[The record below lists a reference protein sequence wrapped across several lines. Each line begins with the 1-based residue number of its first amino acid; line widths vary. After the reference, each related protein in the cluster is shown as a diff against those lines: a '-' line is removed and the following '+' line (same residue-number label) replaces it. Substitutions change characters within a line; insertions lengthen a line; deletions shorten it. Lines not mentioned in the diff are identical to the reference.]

1 MTAPQSDR
9 GAKQDV
15 GEDAPGRAQLRF
27 SIVIPT
33 YQRRDVVLQSVRA
46 LEAQESTIP
55 FEVIVVVDGSRDG
68 TAAALKQIEPPFLL
82 TVLEQQNR
90 GAAVARN
97 SGAALARGEILLFL
111 DDDMEASPGLLEE
124 HERCHRKGADVVLGH
139 IPLHPGS
146 PANFLSSDV
155 GSWAEQRN
163 SRLSAPGAKPG
174 LHDLLTGQL
183 SISKRAYLAVGGFDT
198 RFTVHGSFGNED
210 VDFGYRLLAA
220 GYSVVFCPSAISYQ
234 RYVVTPSQHLRQWQ
248 QAGGADVLFARKH
261 PEEATTLFELNG
273 ASSRFGRWIARPLSR
288 LPLWSVWTSPL
299 RWVVLLLAGLN
310 LRHRRAVALFYRVR
324 ALGYWRG
331 VYEAGGIPTCST
343 LRILAY
349 HAIADL
355 SGSPLLGSY
364 GVPYEVFKRQMGLLR
379 LFGFRFIHPDELVA
393 FLQGRGGLPRHA
405 CLLTFD
411 DCYED
416 LAEVA
421 TLLQRTGV
429 PAIAFAVSGHVG
441 GVNEWDRALGAPVL
455 GLLGAQ
461 GLQLL
466 QDKGI
471 EIGAHSRTHRAL
483 TTIEEAEIDGEVAGS
498 VSDLAAL
505 GIRRPRFFAYP
516 YGEHDAR
523 THAAARTADLVAAFT
538 VEPGVVRQQAN
549 PYAIPRIEV
558 LRTDWSLRFMIK
570 VLFAR

>member
-1 MTAPQSDR
+1 
-9 GAKQDV
+9 
-15 GEDAPGRAQLRF
+15 
-27 SIVIPT
+27 
-33 YQRRDVVLQSVRA
+33 VRA
-46 LEAQESTIP
+46 LEAQESRIP

-68 TAAALKQIEPPFLL
+68 TAAALKQIGPPFRL

-124 HERCHRKGADVVLGH
+124 HERCHRNGADVVLGH

-155 GSWAEQRN
+155 GHWAEQRN
-163 SRLSAPGAKPG
+163 RLLSAPRAKPG

-183 SISKRAYLAVGGFDT
+183 SISKNAFLAVGGFDT
-198 RFTVHGSFGNED
+198 RFTVQGSFGNED
-210 VDFGYRLLAA
+210 VDFGYRLLSA

-234 RYVVTPSQHLRQWQ
+234 RYVVTASQHLRQWQ

-261 PEEATTLFELNG
+261 PEEAMTLFELNG
-273 ASSRFGRWIARPLSR
+273 ASSRFARRIARPLSK
-288 LPLWSVWTSPL
+288 LPLWRIWTAPL

-310 LRHRRAVALFYRVR
+310 LRHRYAVALFYHVR

-331 VYEAGGIPTCST
+331 VYEAGGIPACNT

-355 SGSPLLGSY
+355 SGPVLGPY
-364 GVPYEVFKRQMGLLR
+364 GVPYTAFKRQMGLLR
-379 LFGFRFIHPDELVA
+379 LCGFRFIHPDELVA
-393 FLQGRGGLPRHA
+393 FLQGTGGLPRHA

-416 LAEVA
+416 LEEVA
-421 TLLQRTGV
+421 TFLQTRGI
-429 PAIAFAVSGHVG
+429 PAIAFAVSGQIG
-441 GVNEWDRALGAPVL
+441 GVNEWDRPLGAPVL
-455 GLLGAQ
+455 RLLGAQ
-461 GLQLL
+461 GLRLL
-466 QDKGI
+466 QEKGI
-471 EIGAHSRTHRAL
+471 EVGAHSRSHKAL
-483 TTIEEAEIDGEVAGS
+483 TTIEEAEIDAEVAGS

-538 VEPGVVRQQAN
+538 VEPGLVRQQAN

-570 VLFAR
+570 VLLAR